1 MITIDDIFM
10 TPDMLRDLIK
20 MIDEKTISS
29 KQGKDV
35 FTKCLEQK
43 KEPEKIVKDE
53 GMMQITDENKIE
65 EIVNEVLSENSEQ
78 AKDYDPSN
86 PKALDY
92 FIGQIMKKT
101 RGKANPSIAS
111 KIMKEKLDNMNK

>member
-1 MITIDDIFM
+1 MEFNPPIFFCAK
-10 TPDMLRDLIK
+10 LK
-20 MIDEKTISS
+20 SISYYVS
-29 KQGKDV
+29 
-35 FTKCLEQK
+35 
-43 KEPEKIVKDE
+43 
-53 GMMQITDENKIE
+53 
-65 EIVNEVLSENSEQ
+65 NEVLSENSEQ